1 MDATDLR
8 TLWAEE
14 SRRLDHALSR
24 TEPLVRELAARRVRS
39 SLQPALAVRSLECVS
54 ALLAVAAIA
63 PVALAH
69 RDEARYL
76 LAAAPTLIWLLGFA
90 AHALR
95 QIVLGVRLDA
105 GAPVAETQR
114 AVLSLRRAEF
124 ASLRWAVLG
133 GVFAWLPLAVLLA
146 ESATGEPVLPRLPA
160 PWLWANMAVGAAAWA
175 ANPIFGRHLERRAQ
189 EGGAAARLL
198 DALTSRGIRRA
209 EQQLRELA
217 EFGRDA

>member
-8 TLWAEE
+8 TIWAEGA
-14 SRRLDHALSR
+14 RRLDQALSR

-54 ALLAVAAIA
+54 ALLAVAAIS
-63 PVALAH
+63 PVAFAH
-69 RDEARYL
+69 REEPRYV
-76 LAAAPTLIWLLGFA
+76 LAAAPTLIWLLGISV
-90 AHALR
+90 HALR
-95 QIVLGVRLDA
+95 QIVLGLRLDA

-133 GVFAWLPLAVLLA
+133 GVFAWLPLAALLA
-146 ESATGEPVLPRLPA
+146 ESAADIPVLPKLPA
-160 PWLWANMAVGAAAWA
+160 PWLWANLALGAAAWA

-189 EGGAAARLL
+189 EGGAAGRLL

-217 EFGRDA
+217 EFDRDA